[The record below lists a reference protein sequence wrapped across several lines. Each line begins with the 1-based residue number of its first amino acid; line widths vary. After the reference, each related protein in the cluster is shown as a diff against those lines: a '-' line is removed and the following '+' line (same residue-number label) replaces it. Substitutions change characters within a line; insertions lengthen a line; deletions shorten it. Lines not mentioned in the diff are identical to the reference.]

1 MAVSEGKVKALS
13 YIERI
18 WWETGSLPTE
28 EKISDV
34 IGVAPSTVQT
44 YLRDENFREALLR
57 RGVQLIE
64 SEDEEIL
71 SLDQLTVA
79 AMLVNTHDKRSMR
92 EKLEEL
98 QVETA
103 TLNSWLRDPRFTAHI
118 RKRVEAKFADADTTA
133 YLSLLKNMEA
143 GSMDAIRMFMEMR
156 GLYTPKM
163 KMEIDVNTVLVS
175 VVEIIQTHVK
185 DPAILQ
191 AIATDIE
198 RIPGVTQERN
208 AIEVPVRELPTVL
221 ERKPEPISEPMV
233 DPSLEL

>member
-1 MAVSEGKVKALS
+1 MAVSEGKVRALS

-18 WWETGSLPTE
+18 WWETGSIPTE
-28 EKISDV
+28 ERISDV
-34 IGVAPSTVQT
+34 TGLAPSTIKT
-44 YLRDENFREALLR
+44 YMRDEKFREALQR
-57 RGVQLIE
+57 RGVQLIH
-64 SEDEEIL
+64 SEEEEIL

-143 GSMDAIRMFMEMR
+143 GSMDAIKMFMEMR
-156 GLYTPKM
+156 GLYTPKL
-163 KMEIDVNTVLVS
+163 KMEIDVHTVLVS
-175 VVEIIQTHVK
+175 VVEIVQVHVK
-185 DPAILQ
+185 DPMILQ
-191 AIATDIE
+191 AIANDLE
-198 RIPGVTQERN
+198 QIPGVSQGQ
-208 AIEVPVRELPTVL
+208 APIDVSLRELPKVL
-221 ERKPEPISEPMV
+221 EATPIVPV
-233 DPSLEL
+233 VNPDLEL